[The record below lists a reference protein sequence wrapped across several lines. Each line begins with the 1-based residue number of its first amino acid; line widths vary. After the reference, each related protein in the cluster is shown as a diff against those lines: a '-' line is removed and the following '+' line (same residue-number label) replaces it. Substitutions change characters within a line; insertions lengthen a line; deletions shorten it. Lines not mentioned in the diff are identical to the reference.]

1 MNLVKFIKY
10 MIRYRLGDLKWGC
23 SNSSFVP
30 GSSMKDLTILI
41 SNWFIDYLKARK
53 EETGESYE
61 QFFDTNGSIPNEIIK
76 VGIVDNKIVKE
87 ILNSDFISET
97 DIRALKELN
106 GIDLFK
112 FKGQIVKLN
121 ICDLYIFNKTNTNTF
136 ILNPILIS
144 YIVTKMI
151 LILNL
156 NYAKY
161 KKCFISSNN
170 WVL

>member
-1 MNLVKFIKY
+1 
-10 MIRYRLGDLKWGC
+10 MIRCRLGDLKWGC

-53 EETGESYE
+53 EETGEPYE
-61 QFFDTNGSIPNEIIK
+61 QFFDTNGSIPTEIIK

-87 ILNSDFISET
+87 ILNSDFISDT
-97 DIRALKELN
+97 DVRALKELN

-121 ICDLYIFNKTNTNTF
+121 ICDLYIFNRANTNTF

-161 KKCFISSNN
+161 KKCLINSNN